1 MHGPLDVA
9 LEGMWNGR
17 FWSHLKYYLGIF
29 PERLGKII
37 KTPGI
42 IDLRV
47 EIKNL

>member
-1 MHGPLDVA
+1 MQSFVNKT

-17 FWSHLKYYLGIF
+17 FWSHFKYYLGIF
-29 PERLGKII
+29 PERLGKIR

-42 IDLRV
+42 IGLRV